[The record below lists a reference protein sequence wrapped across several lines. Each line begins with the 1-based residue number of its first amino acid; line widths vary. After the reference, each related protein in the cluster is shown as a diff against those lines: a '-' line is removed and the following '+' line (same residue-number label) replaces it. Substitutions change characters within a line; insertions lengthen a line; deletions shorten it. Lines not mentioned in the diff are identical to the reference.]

1 MDPGKPIFEDLPPV
15 SFPRTFD
22 LPDPLDLRVDWMHDI
37 TEDTDIGS
45 LTPAQLYELNQ
56 THLEGTTSTKDPLI
70 ALLAPLST
78 LRAEYEGGSESFL
91 KQLDFLKNKG
101 WDGIRRSRGDGDCFY
116 RSLVFA
122 YIERIFS
129 QEGSKRKGAVEASI
143 STFEAFLPKLREVG
157 FENMVIDDSYEI
169 PRDLINGIVDS
180 EPVSNDGSTLTRAQL
195 LEVFQDDSM
204 SNYLVTFVRM
214 VTSAQIR
221 SKPEEYEPFLTHP
234 DTGEQMGAKEF
245 CETFVEVLG
254 KEADHVQL
262 TAISQAL
269 KVNVEIAYLDGR
281 SDDGRVEYV
290 KFNHATDVNE
300 TPLTLIYRP
309 GHYDILDNEVASQM
323 KLRPV
328 KTRKGRRAKGKVIF
342 VRWLDRTFRFAFST
356 RRPCCF
362 VCILAVWTERYKI
375 GL

>member
-1 MDPGKPIFEDLPPV
+1 MDPEKPIFEGLPPVPV

-56 THLEGTTSTKDPLI
+56 NHLDGTTSTKDPLI
-70 ALLAPLST
+70 ALLAPLGT
-78 LRAEYEGGSESFL
+78 LRADYEGGSESFL
-91 KQLDFLKNKG
+91 KQFDFLKNQG
-101 WDGIRRSRGDGDCFY
+101 WEGIRRSRGDGDCFY

-122 YIERIFS
+122 YIERIFA
-129 QEGSKRKGAVEASI
+129 QEAGKRKGAVEASI

-204 SNYLVTFVRM
+204 SNYLVTFMRM

-221 SKPEEYEPFLTHP
+221 SKPEEYNPFLTHP

-281 SDDGRVEYV
+281 SEDGRVEFV
-290 KFNHATDVNE
+290 KFNHATNVNE
-300 TPLTLIYRP
+300 PPLTLVYRP
-309 GHYDILDNEVASQM
+309 GHYDILDKRSSEPDEIAPIEDEEGEKS
-323 KLRPV
+323 
-328 KTRKGRRAKGKVIF
+328 
-342 VRWLDRTFRFAFST
+342 
-356 RRPCCF
+356 
-362 VCILAVWTERYKI
+362 
-375 GL
+375 